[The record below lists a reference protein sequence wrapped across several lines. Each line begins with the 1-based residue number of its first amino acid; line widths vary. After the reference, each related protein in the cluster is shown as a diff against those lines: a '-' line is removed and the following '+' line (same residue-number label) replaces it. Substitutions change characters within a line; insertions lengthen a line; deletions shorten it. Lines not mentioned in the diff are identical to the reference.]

1 MFEILKEK
9 FEDVMRYVKRTGKIR
24 EENIQEA
31 LKQIKL
37 GLLEA
42 DVNYKVVKT
51 FLDSIKEK
59 VIGQDVL
66 HGVSPSQQFIKIVHD
81 EIENLIK
88 YETSIPQSFPTN
100 KITKIL
106 LCGLNGSGKT
116 TTIIKLAKYFKKNKC
131 LIIAAD
137 LYRPAA
143 IEQLKQLG
151 KKNNIDIYSDLNEKN
166 PIKLLKEGLK
176 FSEDNGFNLVL
187 IDSAGRMEVNEELM
201 KELKQLADT
210 AKSDY
215 NIAVIDAMTG
225 QLIIDVI
232 TKFKDYIKINGAIL
246 TKFDSDTKGGAA
258 LSLKYLTNIDILF
271 LGIGEKV
278 NDLETF
284 NANSIANRIL
294 GMGDIVEFVKK
305 TNEILNEQEMA
316 KFNKKINIKEF
327 DLNDFLSQ
335 LKQIYKSGML
345 NNMLQHLPVKL
356 PINDLNMD
364 DKQFKHVEAIIL
376 SMTTKERND
385 IDLIDLN
392 RKIRIAKGAGRPIE
406 EVTKLIKQFKEMKKM
421 MKKFEKMDIKS
432 LKNNPLMKQFIN
444 I

>member
-1 MFEILKEK
+1 M
-9 FEDVMRYVKRTGKIR
+9 
-24 EENIQEA
+24 
-31 LKQIKL
+31 
-37 GLLEA
+37 
-42 DVNYKVVKT
+42 
-51 FLDSIKEK
+51 
-59 VIGQDVL
+59 
-66 HGVSPSQQFIKIVHD
+66 
-81 EIENLIK
+81 
-88 YETSIPQSFPTN
+88 
-100 KITKIL
+100 
-106 LCGLNGSGKT
+106 
-116 TTIIKLAKYFKKNKC
+116 
-131 LIIAAD
+131 
-137 LYRPAA
+137 
-143 IEQLKQLG
+143 EQLNQLG
-151 KKNNIDIYSDLNEKN
+151 KKNNIDIFSNLNEKN
-166 PIKLLKEGLK
+166 PVKLLKEGLK
-176 FSEDNGFNLVL
+176 FAEDNGFNLVL

-201 KELKQLADT
+201 NELKQLADV

-232 TKFKDYIKINGAIL
+232 IKFKEYIKLNGAIL

-305 TNEILNEQEMA
+305 TSEILNDKEMS
-316 KFNKKINIKEF
+316 KFNKKINFKEF

-335 LKQIYKSGML
+335 LKQVYKSGML

-364 DKQFKHVEAIIL
+364 EKQFKHVEAIIL

-392 RKIRIAKGAGRPIE
+392 RKIRIAKGSGRPIE

-444 I
+444 F